1 MPIHNPADHRQ
12 ATKGTAPP
20 TNDEALLSTEQR
32 RAQQSL
38 HFAGTG
44 EVVGALLA
52 IVVEVLVVASSDG
65 PYFFFSTPTFAQSED
80 TADLVLSVALL
91 AAAIVV
97 EET

>member
-1 MPIHNPADHRQ
+1 M
-12 ATKGTAPP
+12 
-20 TNDEALLSTEQR
+20 
-32 RAQQSL
+32 
-38 HFAGTG
+38 
-44 EVVGALLA
+44 VGALLA
-52 IVVEVLVVASSDG
+52 IVVEVLVVASLVG

>member
-1 MPIHNPADHRQ
+1 M
-12 ATKGTAPP
+12 
-20 TNDEALLSTEQR
+20 
-32 RAQQSL
+32 
-38 HFAGTG
+38 
-44 EVVGALLA
+44 VGALLA
-52 IVVEVLVVASSDG
+52 IVVAVLVVASSVG